1 MLGRILGR
9 GPVAWCRWGAHLH
22 PWDLHAVPPLLCC
35 ARGVGNRARVAQGA
49 VLQTAAPGWSS
60 HQGAA
65 WCPLQ
70 MRFLHQIP
78 RPAFK
83 NERRP
88 TNFDKK
94 VLVWAGRFKKEEDIP
109 KYITSEVLDAARN
122 TVRIKVCYIMI
133 ALTLLGCLA
142 MVITGKEAAKK
153 DHTLLRVNEEK
164 KAKWRAEA
172 EKDHEAAAVKAQ

>member
-1 MLGRILGR
+1 MLGRLLGR
-9 GPVAWCRWGAHLH
+9 GPMGWWRWGAHLH
-22 PWDLHAVPPLLCC
+22 ARDPHAAPPVLCC
-35 ARGVGNRARVAQGA
+35 ARGVRNRARGAQGA
-49 VLQTAAPGWSS
+49 VLQTAAP
-60 HQGAA
+60 
-65 WCPLQ
+65 
-70 MRFLHQIP
+70 
-78 RPAFK
+78 AFK
-83 NERRP
+83 HERRP

-172 EKDHEAAAVKAQ
+172 EKDQEAAAVKAQ

>member
-1 MLGRILGR
+1 MLGRLLGR
-9 GPVAWCRWGAHLH
+9 GAVGWWRWGAHPH
-22 PWDLHAVPPLLCC
+22 TRDPHAAPPVLCC
-35 ARGVGNRARVAQGA
+35 ARGAQGA
-49 VLQTAAPGWSS
+49 VLHTAAPGWSS
-60 HQGAA
+60 HQRAA

-70 MRFLHQIP
+70 TRSLHQTS
-78 RPAFK
+78 RPVFK

-109 KYITSEVLDAARN
+109 KYITPEVLDAARN

-142 MVITGKEAAKK
+142 MVITGKEAAKN
-153 DHTLLRVNEEK
+153 DYTLLRVNEEK

-172 EKDHEAAAVKAQ
+172 KKDQETAAVKAP

>member
-1 MLGRILGR
+1 MLGRLLGR
-9 GPVAWCRWGAHLH
+9 GPMGWWRWGAHLH
-22 PWDLHAVPPLLCC
+22 ARDPHAAPPVLCC
-35 ARGVGNRARVAQGA
+35 ARGVRNRARGAQGA

-60 HQGAA
+60 HQGAT

-70 MRFLHQIP
+70 MRSLHQIP

-83 NERRP
+83 HERRP

-172 EKDHEAAAVKAQ
+172 EKDQEAAAVKAQ